1 MISSA
6 VPPVDRSADVT
17 TWRVQ
22 TSSLRRKVREVEG
35 QGRAKFNF
43 TAQTP
48 MELSL
53 IKGDRLTAAL

>member
-1 MISSA
+1 
-6 VPPVDRSADVT
+6 
-17 TWRVQ
+17 
-22 TSSLRRKVREVEG
+22 VREVEG

-53 IKGDRLTAAL
+53 IKGNERTFDSCQKFTDKKDFSSKKEEDTTKAFCQLSV